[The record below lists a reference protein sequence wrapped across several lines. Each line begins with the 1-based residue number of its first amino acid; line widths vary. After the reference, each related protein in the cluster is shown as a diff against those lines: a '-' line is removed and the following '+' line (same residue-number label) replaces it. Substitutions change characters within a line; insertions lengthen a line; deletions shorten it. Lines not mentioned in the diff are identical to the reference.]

1 MTGACLDILV
11 SFEASELGTSECAE
25 WIRNKSAGDLS
36 GHLGVNRTLLVG
48 LICCKDA
55 Q

>member
-11 SFEASELGTSECAE
+11 SFEASELGASDCAE
-25 WIRNKSAGDLS
+25 WIRDKSAGELW
-36 GHLGVNRTLLVG
+36 GLLGVIGTLLVG

-55 Q
+55 K